1 MEIDT
6 ALSLDPIDTSTF
18 DRAQLTKLLIHTLKE
33 LGYNRSSTVLQ
44 EESGGL
50 QIESNV
56 VQRVFNLLKEGK
68 YDEITL
74 DLLLSLSLRSGH
86 YHPRVS
92 DETNVFASGK
102 HIDEATTK
110 SLASNSADGRIQAI
124 IDNFQLQ
131 LRNFQGFLTS
141 LAELNGNSNNS
152 NSNSSNN
159 NLVTGEISIVF
170 FRSVLEIMILI
181 NKNFFLELVLFE
193 KDPTRAVTF
202 LRNVL
207 RQYLML
213 WEAVSSNLHELGDDT
228 DIDIP
233 NELESS
239 GSELN
244 KIPSRASSMDF
255 APERVLRELSA
266 LLTNPNPEYRAHA
279 VSVEELR
286 QRLVERIA
294 NYINPD
300 DLIPRGRLFTLLKQA
315 IKYQRLQDP
324 LNLFDEMGN
333 GTRGSML
340 GNSSETGDSNPRK
353 INLLQDNISN
363 FTRINF
369 LEYKK
374 LSQNDDEIWYLQFS
388 PDGKYLA
395 SASAN
400 AATDKKILIYD
411 VENDFKLYKIL
422 GGNNQSV
429 LHLSF
434 SPDSQFLVSCP
445 FNENTNIYNIHQHGE
460 PFNLLSE
467 DKHGVTRGNN
477 SSGSSSE
484 DMDDDD
490 DDDIIDINMDVD
502 GNATER
508 TRTKQRK
515 RARSRLELDTTAEL
529 IQPINSFQIPSY
541 VVEVSGTNHVS
552 TGTNESGGTNATES
566 HMDSDSSTASSSSH
580 SPSPSPSSASSPSSG
595 STSSSVEVQSST
607 TSPTGAHGG
616 ITNRNLS
623 SIRIWCCDWFHTPI
637 NRGKLILGSPDRDVV
652 IYDTQTRSIIY
663 RFSKNFSASGVAGTA
678 ATGQTTSRGNFS
690 TRSEFELL
698 GAGGSTG
705 IGGIGTSSGTGGS
718 EASTGRTTTSNEQL
732 ARIHD
737 LKISYDDNYLILMT
751 HQGTIEVYDISP
763 LSRDILANPES
774 LVFRRVSKLNVDKNM
789 TCISLP
795 LPSATDSARDSGM
808 LQSLGETKFNSL
820 VLVNLQ
826 YNEMQLWD
834 YKENVL
840 IQKYFGQKQEQFIIR
855 SCFGF
860 DNKLVV
866 SGSEDGKI
874 YIWDRL
880 KGNIITVLDAHT
892 NERAPSFGQSW
903 NRRVGRN
910 CNIVAWNPKNKY
922 IFASGGDDGYVVI
935 WKIVKSQGQ

>member
-1 MEIDT
+1 MEINT
-6 ALSLDPIDTSTF
+6 SHALDPIDTATF
-18 DRAQLTKLLIHTLKE
+18 DGAQLTKLLIHTLKE

-74 DLLLSLSLRSGH
+74 DLLLSLSLRSGR
-86 YHPRVS
+86 YQPRIS
-92 DETNVFASGK
+92 DQTNVFASGQ

-110 SLASNSADGRIQAI
+110 SLASNSAEDRIQVM

-131 LRNFQGFLTS
+131 LRNFQKFLAS
-141 LAELNGNSNNS
+141 LSELNGNNND
-152 NSNSSNN
+152 
-159 NLVTGEISIVF
+159 NLVKGEISMVF

-193 KDPTRAVTF
+193 KDPTKAVTF

-213 WEAVSSNLHELGDDT
+213 WETITLNLHDLGDDN
-228 DIDIP
+228 DVNIDIP
-233 NELESS
+233 DEFESS
-239 GSELN
+239 GGSELN
-244 KIPSRASSMDF
+244 KIPSRATSIDF

-266 LLTNPNPEYRAHA
+266 LLTNTNPEYRTHT
-279 VSVEELR
+279 VSVGELR
-286 QRLVERIA
+286 QQLVEKIA

-300 DLIPRGRLFTLLKQA
+300 DLIPRGRLITLLKQA

-333 GTRGSML
+333 GKSR
-340 GNSSETGDSNPRK
+340 R

-363 FTRINF
+363 FNKIKF

-460 PFNLLSE
+460 LFNLLSE

-477 SSGSSSE
+477 SSDSSSE
-484 DMDDDD
+484 DMGDDDDDD
-490 DDDIIDINMDVD
+490 DDDIIDINMDVG

-515 RARSRLELDTTAEL
+515 RARNRLELDTTAEL

-541 VVEVSGTNHVS
+541 VAEVSGTNHVS

-566 HMDSDSSTASSSSH
+566 HMNSDSSTASSSSH

-637 NRGKLILGSPDRDVV
+637 NRGKLVLGSPDRDVV
-652 IYDTQTRSIIY
+652 IYDTLTKSIIY
-663 RFSKNFSASGVAGTA
+663 RFSKNFSASGVAGATG
-678 ATGQTTSRGNFS
+678 TGQTTGRGNFS

-698 GAGGSTG
+698 GTGGSMG
-705 IGGIGTSSGTGGS
+705 ISGIATSSGTGGS

-774 LVFRRVSKLNVDKNM
+774 MVFKRVSKLNIDKNM

-795 LPSATDSARDSGM
+795 LPSATNGAQDSDS
-808 LQSLGETKFNSL
+808 LQGLGETKFNSL

-855 SCFGF
+855 SCFGL
-860 DNKLVV
+860 DNKLVA

-874 YIWDRL
+874 YIWDRI

-892 NERAPSFGQSW
+892 SERAPSFGQSW

-922 IFASGGDDGYVVI
+922 VFASGGDDGYVVI
-935 WKIVKSQGQ
+935 WKIVKSQDQ

>member
-1 MEIDT
+1 MEINT
-6 ALSLDPIDTSTF
+6 SHALDPIDTATF

-74 DLLLSLSLRSGH
+74 DLLLSLSLRSGR
-86 YHPRVS
+86 YQPRIS
-92 DETNVFASGK
+92 DQANVFASGQ

-110 SLASNSADGRIQAI
+110 SLASSSAEDRIQVI

-131 LRNFQGFLTS
+131 LRNFQKFLSS
-141 LAELNGNSNNS
+141 LSELNGNNND
-152 NSNSSNN
+152 
-159 NLVTGEISIVF
+159 NLVKGEISMVF

-193 KDPTRAVTF
+193 KDPTKAVTF

-213 WEAVSSNLHELGDDT
+213 WETITLNLHDLGDDN
-228 DIDIP
+228 DVNIDIP
-233 NELESS
+233 DEFESS
-239 GSELN
+239 GGSELN
-244 KIPSRASSMDF
+244 KIPSRATSIDF

-266 LLTNPNPEYRAHA
+266 LLTNTNPEYRTHT
-279 VSVEELR
+279 VSVGELR
-286 QRLVERIA
+286 QQLVEKIA

-300 DLIPRGRLFTLLKQA
+300 DLIPRGRLITLLKQA

-324 LNLFDEMGN
+324 LYLFDEMGN
-333 GTRGSML
+333 GESR
-340 GNSSETGDSNPRK
+340 R

-363 FTRINF
+363 FNKIKF

-460 PFNLLSE
+460 LFNLLSE

-477 SSGSSSE
+477 SSDSSSE
-484 DMDDDD
+484 DMGDGDDDD
-490 DDDIIDINMDVD
+490 DDDIIDINMDVG

-515 RARSRLELDTTAEL
+515 RARNRLELDTTAEL

-541 VVEVSGTNHVS
+541 VAEVSGTNHVS

-566 HMDSDSSTASSSSH
+566 HMNSDSSTASSSSH

-637 NRGKLILGSPDRDVV
+637 NRGKLVLGSPDRDVV
-652 IYDTQTRSIIY
+652 IYDTLTKSIIY
-663 RFSKNFSASGVAGTA
+663 RFSKNFSASGVAGATG
-678 ATGQTTSRGNFS
+678 TGQTTGRGNFS

-698 GAGGSTG
+698 GTGGSMG
-705 IGGIGTSSGTGGS
+705 ISGIATSSGTGGS

-774 LVFRRVSKLNVDKNM
+774 MVFKRVSKLNIDKNM

-795 LPSATDSARDSGM
+795 LPSATNGAQDSDS
-808 LQSLGETKFNSL
+808 LQGFGETKFNSL

-855 SCFGF
+855 SCFGL
-860 DNKLVV
+860 DNKLVA

-874 YIWDRL
+874 YIWDRI

-892 NERAPSFGQSW
+892 SERAPSFGQSW

-922 IFASGGDDGYVVI
+922 VFASGGDDGYMVI
-935 WKIVKSQGQ
+935 WKIVKSQDQ